1 MGLKT
6 SIEQEKIVFAYML
19 KRPQYLLHVE
29 KDFFSNDDIQYV
41 ASSAKQFF
49 KEYKETPSCEQM
61 KAILKDD
68 KKDIKNE
75 TIDAI
80 YDVEI
85 ISMDDEWLKDTTEA
99 WLKWR
104 AFQHIYPQLS

>member
-1 MGLKT
+1 MGLET

-19 KRPQYLLHVE
+19 KHPQYLLHVE
-29 KDFFSNDDIQYV
+29 KDFFNNDDIQYV

-68 KKDIKNE
+68 KKEIVLYQHKESGKTVIK
-75 TIDAI
+75 
-80 YDVEI
+80 
-85 ISMDDEWLKDTTEA
+85 S
-99 WLKWR
+99 
-104 AFQHIYPQLS
+104 LSA

>member
-19 KRPQYLLHVE
+19 KRPQYLLHVD
-29 KDFFSNDDIQYV
+29 KDFFSNDDIQYI

-68 KKDIKNE
+68 KKEIKNAKLCF
-75 TIDAI
+75 ILAGAYLVLDWILALI
-80 YDVEI
+80 GG
-85 ISMDDEWLKDTTEA
+85 L
-99 WLKWR
+99 L
-104 AFQHIYPQLS
+104 